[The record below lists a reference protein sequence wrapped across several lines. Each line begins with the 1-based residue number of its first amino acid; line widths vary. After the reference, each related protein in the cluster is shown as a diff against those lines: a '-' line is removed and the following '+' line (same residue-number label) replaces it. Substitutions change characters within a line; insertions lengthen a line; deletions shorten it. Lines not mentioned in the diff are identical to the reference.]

1 MSGSRSSDRLLCE
14 EGVWIVITAI
24 VWVARLCVDHCIEMI
39 MKCLNVLYVNHS
51 PLILL
56 RCVMRV
62 KLLFGKRCFLCFQ
75 TIVAMTIN
83 NQ

>member
-39 MKCLNVLYVNHS
+39 MKCLNVLYVHPS
-51 PLILL
+51 PFILL
-56 RCVMRV
+56 RCIMRV
-62 KLLFGKRCFLCFQ
+62 KTFF
-75 TIVAMTIN
+75 
-83 NQ
+83 